1 MALTDI
7 FSIAGSALAAQST
20 RLNATASNMANASNV
35 SSNEEDAYKG
45 KRVVFRTLVED
56 QMMGN
61 VLRPAGSVTIDRVVD
76 DLAPHPKLYDPG
88 NPMADDEGYVYKS
101 NVEEVSEMVEMLAA
115 ARSYQNNVEVI
126 NTAKELMSRTLE
138 VAKS

>member
-1 MALTDI
+1 MSLTDI

-61 VLRPAGSVTIDRVVD
+61 VLRPAGSLIIDRVED
-76 DLAPHPKLYDPG
+76 DLAPHSKLYDPG

>member
-7 FSIAGSALAAQST
+7 FAIAGSALAGQST

-35 SSNEEDAYKG
+35 SSNDEDAYKG

-56 QMMGN
+56 QMIGN
-61 VLRPAGSVTIDRVVD
+61 VLRPAGSLTIDRVVD

>member
-1 MALTDI
+1 
-7 FSIAGSALAAQST
+7 
-20 RLNATASNMANASNV
+20 MANASNV
-35 SSNEEDAYKG
+35 SSNDEDAYKG

-56 QMMGN
+56 QMIGN
-61 VLRPAGSVTIDRVVD
+61 VLRPAGSLTIDRVVD

>member
-61 VLRPAGSVTIDRVVD
+61 VLRPAGSVTIDRVED
-76 DLAPHPKLYDPG
+76 DFAPHSKLYDPG

>member
-7 FSIAGSALAAQST
+7 FAIAGSALAGHST

-56 QMMGN
+56 QMIGS
-61 VLRPAGSVTIDRVVD
+61 VLRPAGSLTIDRVVD

>member
-35 SSNEEDAYKG
+35 SSNDEYAYKG

-56 QMMGN
+56 QMIGN
-61 VLRPAGSVTIDRVVD
+61 VLRPAGSLTIDRVVD

>member
-56 QMMGN
+56 QMIGN
-61 VLRPAGSVTIDRVVD
+61 VLRPAGSLTIDRVED

>member
-56 QMMGN
+56 QMIGN
-61 VLRPAGSVTIDRVVD
+61 VLRPAGSLTIDRVVD

>member
-7 FSIAGSALAAQST
+7 FAIAGSALAGHAT

-35 SSNEEDAYKG
+35 SSNEEDAYKA
-45 KRVVFRTLVED
+45 KRVVFRTILED
-56 QMMGN
+56 QMVGN
-61 VLRPAGSVTIDRVVD
+61 VMRPAGSLSIESVVD
-76 DLAPHPKLYDPG
+76 DPSPHPKLYDPG

>member
-1 MALTDI
+1 MALSDI
-7 FSIAGSALAAQST
+7 FAIAGSALAGQST

-35 SSNEEDAYKG
+35 SGNEEDAYKA
-45 KRVVFRTLVED
+45 KRVVFRAVLENEMV
-56 QMMGN
+56 GN
-61 VLRPAGSVTIDRVVD
+61 VMRPAGSLAIDRVMD
-76 DLAPHPKLYDPG
+76 DPSPHPKLYDPG
-88 NPMADDEGYVYKS
+88 NPMADDESYVYKS
-101 NVEEVSEMVEMLAA
+101 NVVDVSEMVEMLAA

>member
-7 FSIAGSALAAQST
+7 FTIAGSALAAHST

-61 VLRPAGSVTIDRVVD
+61 VMRPAGSVTIDRVVD

>member
-56 QMMGN
+56 QMIGN
-61 VLRPAGSVTIDRVVD
+61 VMRPAGSLTIDRVVD

>member
-1 MALTDI
+1 QA
-7 FSIAGSALAAQST
+7 T

-35 SSNEEDAYKG
+35 SSNDEEAYKG

-61 VLRPAGSVTIDRVVD
+61 VMRPAGSVTIDRVVD